1 MIVECTR
8 SAARWAGCLALL
20 PLFTTGSVAAADRGS
35 PLVEHV
41 RTVNDRFKD
50 VSVATSEGYAW
61 IVCVSGIEGGA
72 MGVYHISTKLLSSDV
87 IDLTHSQAVMY
98 EPTPDGRMALIAVN
112 ARSLV
117 PSLHAQ
123 KPVVSGQIRSE
134 TS

>member
-1 MIVECTR
+1 VECTR

-20 PLFTTGSVAAADRGS
+20 PLFATGSVAAADRGS

-50 VSVATSEGYAW
+50 VSVATSEGYAR

-72 MGVYHISTKLLSSDV
+72 MGVHHISTKPLSSDV

-98 EPTPDGRMALIAVN
+98 EPTPDGKMALIAVN

-123 KPVVSGQIRSE
+123 KAVVSGQIRPE